1 MFENMT
7 QGFVH
12 SYASPVD
19 HQITPCASSKGQSDE
34 YDSKP
39 YSESEHSV
47 SSCFTSCE
55 YCKYLMKIYK
65 NWIKKV
71 AQYGNYLITIIIM
84 LYPTTILR

>member
-1 MFENMT
+1 MSPLNWYFM
-7 QGFVH
+7 GLFVH

-19 HQITPCASSKGQSDE
+19 QQVTPCASSKGQSDE

-55 YCKYLMKIYK
+55 LTFENIVEKASC
-65 NWIKKV
+65 
-71 AQYGNYLITIIIM
+71 
-84 LYPTTILR
+84 